1 MRPTDETGRPH
12 VNAEAE
18 REYHDFVAGSQ
29 RRLAQ
34 FATLITSDRHTAEDL
49 VQAALVKA
57 YLHWRTAR
65 NSPLPYVRRCM
76 LNQRTD
82 WWRRLRGREHVT
94 CEIPD
99 IASIADHAD
108 AHAKQATVRQAL
120 RELTQRERAVV
131 VLRFFEDL
139 TEAQVAAEL
148 GIALGT
154 VKSTLFRALGKLRV
168 APELLLIRGTTAEME
183 NAG

>member
-1 MRPTDETGRPH
+1 M
-12 VNAEAE
+12 NAEAE
-18 REYHDFVAGSQ
+18 REYHDFVVGSQ

-34 FATLITSDRHTAEDL
+34 FATLITSDRHAAEDL
-49 VQAALVKA
+49 VQSALVKA

-65 NSPLPYVRRCM
+65 NSPLPYARRCM

-94 CEIPD
+94 CELPD
-99 IASIADHAD
+99 LPGPGDHA
-108 AHAKQATVRQAL
+108 AEHARQATVRQAL
-120 RELTQRERAVV
+120 ADLTQRERTVV

-148 GIALGT
+148 GIAVGT
-154 VKSTLFRALGKLRV
+154 VKSTLFRALRKLRV
-168 APELLLIRGTTAEME
+168 APELLLIRGAQAEME

>member
-1 MRPTDETGRPH
+1 
-12 VNAEAE
+12 VNADAE
-18 REYHDFVAGSQ
+18 REYHDFVVGSQ

-34 FATLITSDRHTAEDL
+34 FATLITSDRHSAEDL
-49 VQAALVKA
+49 VQAALVKT
-57 YLHWRTAR
+57 YLHWRVAR

-94 CEIPD
+94 GEVPD
-99 IASIADHAD
+99 VAQTVDHAD
-108 AHAKQATVRQAL
+108 AHARQATVLQAL
-120 RELTQRERAVV
+120 RELTPRERAVV

-139 TEAQVAAEL
+139 TEAQVATEL
-148 GIALGT
+148 GIAVGT
-154 VKSTLFRALGKLRV
+154 VKSTLFRALAKLRV

-183 NAG
+183 IAG